1 MFDNSRLLCFHGG
14 NIINTDNDIT
24 YNEKSREFS
33 TTPLDISLNKLFR
46 ILYDRLCWNILEIE
60 VEITLRMLQTGISQA
75 CYVGELIC
83 SDGSV
88 SLMFE
93 LELRWYWS
101 SSPLH
106 GCYILVLKSDKFGWC
121 SRLVHEHFRPFHEPR
136 RLLDVVT
143 LYVLRIMN
151 KCIVCLILIKCY
163 IMLIVYIILLIRI
176 EDVMFCL
183 CELCF
188 ETEKLVI

>member
-24 YNEKSREFS
+24 YNEKSHEFL

-46 ILYDRLCWNILEIE
+46 MLYDRLCWNILEIE

-163 IMLIVYIILLIRI
+163 VNRLYNFVN
-176 EDVMFCL
+176 
-183 CELCF
+183 
-188 ETEKLVI
+188 